1 MIHKRILKAAV
12 VAAALA
18 SGEPFPCAG
27 VEVVA
32 VYYPHWHVYPKGNE
46 WFHPGW
52 TEWEYVKDA
61 QPRFPGHRQPIVPSP
76 GYLDGKDPADVAK
89 EIDLAADAGINVFLY
104 DYYYYGGEVTQEEAI
119 EEGFLKASNRDR
131 MKFALMWCYHD
142 RSFAWR
148 CKRGGKKRFLM
159 KLKRTPDEFLDL
171 IDLAIARYF
180 KHPEYWRRNG
190 RLFFSI
196 YNARDAQGHDFVS
209 GLGADNVKAA
219 LAEARRRVRAAGL
232 GEVEF
237 NIQNPVSLE
246 EVAAFKSLG
255 FDSVTHYA
263 GKPIRNLSERF
274 AAGETVFD
282 YAEVG
287 PELKKRYADYA
298 NAALPYHPSV
308 STGWDSTPRCR
319 LDEPFPWKSSDY
331 PYTMT
336 LTNCTAALFEEN
348 LRAARVFAERDPA
361 NPAFVYINAWNEYTE
376 GCYLLPDNFE
386 GDARLKAVRNVFG
399 RQ

>member
-1 MIHKRILKAAV
+1 MKTRFVILGASFVTFALHAAV
-12 VAAALA
+12 D
-18 SGEPFPCAG
+18 
-27 VEVVA
+27 VVA

-52 TEWEYVKDA
+52 TEWEYVRDA
-61 QPRFPGHRQPIVPSP
+61 KPRFPGHRQPIVPLP
-76 GYLDGKDPADVAK
+76 GYLDGRNPVDVAK

-104 DYYYYGGEVTQEEAI
+104 DYYWYGGEATQEEAI
-119 EEGFLKASNRDR
+119 EKGFLKAANRGR

-148 CKRGGKKRFLM
+148 RKLHGGTRFLM
-159 KLKRTPDEFLDL
+159 KLKRTPEEFLGL
-171 IDLAIARYF
+171 IDLSIARYF
-180 KHPEYWRRNG
+180 NHPEYWRRNG

-196 YNARDAQGHDFVS
+196 YNARDAQGRDFVA

-219 LAEARRRVRAAGL
+219 LAEARRRVRSAGL
-232 GEVEF
+232 GEIEF
-237 NIQNPVSLE
+237 NIQNPVSPE
-246 EVAAFKSLG
+246 EVDTLKNLG

-263 GKPIRNLSERF
+263 GKPVRDLAARF

-287 PELKKRYADYA
+287 PELDRRNAKYAD
-298 NAALPYHPSV
+298 AALPYSPSV

-319 LDEPFPWKSSDY
+319 IDEPFPWRTKEAIY

-348 LRAARVFAERDPA
+348 LRAARKFAERDPS

-386 GDARLKAVRNVFG
+386 GDARLKAVRRVFAP
-399 RQ
+399 